1 MRIKRRGMCMALAC
15 VMFATVGPVGDYRGK
30 VKAEVNESTGVYVN
44 GSKLEG
50 NVLTLDGYQ
59 GECID
64 ISNDSE
70 SIADL
75 EIVIKG
81 ENTLSGIRPDEDS
94 SIYGLSVKRTNIK
107 LSGDGVLT
115 VKGDVD
121 VLDGNVE
128 IDGPKVV
135 VEDSV
140 NGVRLVAEKP
150 EEVEPETETETESEV
165 ETETES
171 ETETET
177 ESQVETESEV
187 ETETELETE
196 SQIET
201 ESETEEST
209 EESSEE
215 LSSEMQTENM
225 DANSEESFNEEFD
238 SEEESESEEETEPQK
253 DIEYADCTFTM
264 TSGSLAVYMMP
275 TSVSSKSG
283 IKKYVYNHGIYAKK
297 VFMNDGTI
305 KVEYKDRDDNL
316 KNSNNEMYI
325 SSETAEGKAEG
336 IIIFS
341 DYDLVQKDTRFVI
354 ITPNV
359 YNHNVKL
366 HSEYEKVVYN
376 TERIVYLNSSNIN
389 DLKVKLSEDKY
400 TYDGKSKNPEVTI
413 KGLLKDIDYKVEYSN
428 NVDPGKATV
437 KVEGINMF
445 SGSVTLNFNIEKK
458 AEVQK
463 TVVKPVVKPT
473 TTVKTKTVK
482 KTVKKKKAVVYKA
495 GFKFKDATFVYEVK
509 RAGSSKKTG
518 EVRIVG
524 LRKKNTKSAVIKS
537 RVKYKKVIFNITEI
551 KENAFNKLK
560 KLEKIKIG
568 NNIKLIGKDAFAGLK
583 EEFIIKIPK
592 KNKKKIKK
600 LLKKS
605 GYEGLIK

>member
-135 VEDSV
+135 VDDSV
-140 NGVRLVAEKP
+140 NGVRLVTEKP
-150 EEVEPETETETESEV
+150 EEVEPETETETETESEV
-165 ETETES
+165 ETETEP

-177 ESQVETESEV
+177 ESQVETES
-187 ETETELETE
+187 
-196 SQIET
+196 QIET
-201 ESETEEST
+201 ESETE
-209 EESSEE
+209 
-215 LSSEMQTENM
+215 
-225 DANSEESFNEEFD
+225 
-238 SEEESESEEETEPQK
+238 SEEETEPRK
-253 DIEYADCTFTM
+253 DVEYADCTFTM
-264 TSGSLAVYMMP
+264 TSGSLAIYMMP

-413 KGLLKDIDYKVEYSN
+413 KGLLKDIDYKVEYFN
-428 NVDPGKATV
+428 NVNPGKATV
-437 KVEGINMF
+437 KINGINMF

-473 TTVKTKTVK
+473 TTVKKKIVK
-482 KTVKKKKAVVYKA
+482 KTVKKKKAIVYKA

-524 LRKKNTKSAVIKS
+524 LRKKNSKSAVIKS